1 MRLFK
6 IKMKKIIFLISLL
19 LIFIKLDAQISATAT
34 AQIIA
39 VLTATE
45 TSQLNFGKFSP
56 ETQGG
61 KIILS
66 PEGIRTT
73 KGTVMLGGG
82 SHNSGGFYITGE
94 YDATFSIVLPSGPA
108 LLTNTLNAKTMS
120 VTDWQ
125 SIPASGIG
133 AGKLNDGSATVQVGA
148 VLNVGDMDANP
159 VGIYTG
165 IYVITFSY
173 N

>member
-1 MRLFK
+1 
-6 IKMKKIIFLISLL
+6 MKKIIFIITILL
-19 LIFIKLDAQISATAT
+19 VFIKVNAQPEPTASISAKAS
-34 AQIIA
+34 AQVIA

-45 TSQLNFGKFSP
+45 TAQLNFGRFSP

-61 KIILS
+61 KIILTPDGNRS
-66 PEGIRTT
+66 TQ
-73 KGTVMLGGG
+73 GTVVLGSG
-82 SHNSGGFYITGE
+82 SHNSGTFYLTGE
-94 YDATFSIVLPSGPA
+94 YEATFSIILPSTPA

-125 SIPASGIG
+125 SIPSSGVG
-133 AGKLNDGSATVQVGA
+133 TGKLTGGSSTVQVGA
-148 VLNVGDMDANP
+148 ILNVSDMNANP

-165 IYVITFSY
+165 IYAITFSY